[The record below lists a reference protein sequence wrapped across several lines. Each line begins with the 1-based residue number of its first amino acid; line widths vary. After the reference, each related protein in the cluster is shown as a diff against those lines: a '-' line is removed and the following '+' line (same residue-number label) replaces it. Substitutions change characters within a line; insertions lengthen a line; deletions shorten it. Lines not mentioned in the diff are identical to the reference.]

1 MLTPLDIHNRE
12 FKKSLRGYDV
22 DEVDE
27 FLDEVIRD
35 FEALYKE
42 NLDLK
47 DTIQKMEENIN
58 HYKELEKTLQN
69 TMVLAQQ
76 TADEAK
82 QNATKEAELIIWEA
96 QKKAEKI
103 INESQQEV
111 LERTK
116 RLEEM
121 KNLEKQL
128 YVKMKSFLKTQL
140 EYMDNYDPEK
150 EELEQNNYFES
161 QDVK

>member
-35 FEALYKE
+35 FEGLYKE

-82 QNATKEAELIIWEA
+82 QNASKEAELIIWEA
-96 QKKAEKI
+96 QKKAEQI
-103 INESQQEV
+103 ISEVQSEV

-116 RLEEM
+116 SLEEM
-121 KNLEKQL
+121 KGLEKQL
-128 YVKMKSFLKTQL
+128 YVKMKSFLKAQL
-140 EYMDNYDPEK
+140 EYMDSYDLEK
-150 EELEQNNYFES
+150 EERDQDNSFES
-161 QDVK
+161 QGS

>member
-1 MLTPLDIHNRE
+1 M
-12 FKKSLRGYDV
+12 
-22 DEVDE
+22 
-27 FLDEVIRD
+27 DEVIRD

-103 INESQQEV
+103 NNESQQEV